1 MGIPK
6 KLCEYSKKKE
16 CFCIKHFMLC
26 DSFWIYH
33 SICSSCQISQC
44 YCWIFIIGFP
54 LKHIVPTHAL
64 ITRARTH
71 TGETNQC
78 ATNTAS
84 RNNNKLL
91 WHLPRKQLV
100 FCYSYYMIYR
110 IYKAIAASWL
120 ASLCRLECAWELC
133 SNWGTCLNQCV
144 LPFAST
150 IIIGFCS

>member
-64 ITRARTH
+64 ITRAHTQAKPINAPPIQHHGTTTNCCDTYHGNNWFFVTH
-71 TGETNQC
+71 ITWYIEYTRLLLRVGWQAC
-78 ATNTAS
+78 AAWNALE
-84 RNNNKLL
+84 N
-91 WHLPRKQLV
+91 
-100 FCYSYYMIYR
+100 FAR
-110 IYKAIAASWL
+110 I
-120 ASLCRLECAWELC
+120 EEP
-133 SNWGTCLNQCV
+133 V
-144 LPFAST
+144 
-150 IIIGFCS
+150 